1 MFRRRAEDEL
11 QWKCKFCKVGVGN
24 THSCTTIVTP
34 THLVVR
40 WWSGPIER
48 ERKFHARNILRA
60 SIVEEGPSPPR
71 VTVHVLTYPDS
82 SGESEYKQYDMTV
95 FQAADGQET
104 FAAAVNAIAFTVR
117 PLSGRCLI
125 FVNPVSGSRQGPQRF
140 KMVRHLFLLV
150 GLEADVITTTH
161 HGHASEVLPASSP
174 RPFLM
179 TPPLLKSHRV
189 SHTKL
194 MVSRVEV
201 SFSVL

>member
-11 QWKCKFCKVGVGN
+11 HWKCKFCKVGVGN

-161 HGHASEVLPASSP
+161 HGHASEVLPAPSL

-179 TPPLLKSHRV
+179 TPSLLKSH
-189 SHTKL
+189 
-194 MVSRVEV
+194 
-201 SFSVL
+201 